1 MNQIQRDVPNR
12 SFIGRPATCWLFA
25 ALAWLLPLRLLGQE
39 LPPREDTADKDT
51 VEEAADDKAT
61 RTRGMEEIVITSQGT
76 DTPLQEAAISVAAFD
91 EQYLQALGA
100 QNIQDI
106 AQFTPNLEIRS
117 PYAATS
123 PTLFIRG
130 VGLRDFNANS
140 SSAVAVYNDGIYMNS
155 PVGQLAQLFDIQQVE
170 ILRGPQGS
178 LYGRNASAGAIVVS
192 SRRPVGDF
200 NGYTRLTY
208 GRFNQREVEGAVEVP
223 LIPDLLSTRISGR
236 MNLQDGYTKNRCAFE
251 EYAATAPPLTTGVLN
266 TFRDRINRQCFNGD
280 SEPLF
285 VLPSGPLYATIGTL
299 TPVSGGGHGWI
310 AGEPA
315 PVDKWVNDTDNW
327 AARALFRFQ
336 PNEDHDWL
344 LNIHGG
350 QNRGDARQF
359 QNFPASRTLD
369 GTLTPA
375 PASGGAGNIPY
386 RDYDSAACQTGA
398 VPSLGRGCLGSNGQP
413 LYNVSPEEGDPY
425 AGDYDFV
432 RPDAVDLFGVSL
444 LGEMTF
450 GNFEIR
456 NVAGYEWNQR
466 DSGLDLDGGPQ
477 IGVEVLATNSAWQ
490 ASEDFRVYWDNG
502 GSFSWQ
508 AGGNFLYEEL
518 EVANTFSSGLAII
531 VQNQSYQ
538 QKTLYGSA
546 YTYLSWEPSDQFS
559 IEGGVRWNVD
569 HRDFDIQSVIYQRYN
584 PPPPC
589 VDGFCRNAP
598 DGHTDFTEQAPSGDI
613 SISYKPYED
622 VTFYAKV
629 SRGWKG
635 PHING
640 LILDTFD
647 TVLESG
653 LDLLSPVDPEIVTA
667 FEIGGKTMWWDQRI
681 RINGAAF
688 YYDYDDIQ
696 VFQIRNSSTGLP
708 LPTLLNASDAELYGM
723 ELEVEMRPL
732 EGWGPPALETFQ
744 VFLSFGLLKG
754 TYTDFEDVRPD
765 TGVPGNI
772 IFDDFSGNQLI
783 NAPELSFVGYAQWPL
798 ELGGRGNITPRLDW
812 SYKDQVYF
820 SPENIDFVGQK
831 PLWLVNLRLGYT
843 TPNGSVSVAGWV
855 RNLTDVAYR
864 ADAIDLTNLRS
875 AIMYAMGVP
884 RTYGITL
891 ELRF

>member
-1 MNQIQRDVPNR
+1 MNRLLRGLGTAGIA
-12 SFIGRPATCWLFA
+12 I
-25 ALAWLLPLRLLGQE
+25 LLPLHGSSQE
-39 LPPREDTADKDT
+39 VPAAPEDV
-51 VEEAADDKAT
+51 VEKKAVEDKAEEEGADT
-61 RTRGMEEIVITSQGT
+61 ERERSRGMEEIVITSQGT
-76 DTPLQEAAISVAAFD
+76 ETPLQEAAISVAAFD
-91 EQYLQALGA
+91 EQYLEALGA

-178 LYGRNASAGAIVVS
+178 LYGRNASAGAIVVT
-192 SRRPVGDF
+192 SRKPIGDF

-208 GRFNQREVEGAVEVP
+208 GRFDQREVEGALELP

-236 MNLQDGYTKNRCAFE
+236 MNLRDGYTKNRCAFE
-251 EYAATAPPLTTGVLN
+251 EFAGRPENVGRPGYEFN
-266 TFRDRINRQCFNGD
+266 FRDRIALGCFNGD

-285 VLPSGPLYATIGTL
+285 PPPFPELYSVIGTL

-310 AGEPA
+310 DGEPA
-315 PVDKWVNDTDNW
+315 PVDKWVNDEDRW
-327 AARALFRFQ
+327 AARTLFRFQ

-350 QNRGDARQF
+350 MNRGDARQF
-359 QNFPASRTLD
+359 QQFPSARTLD
-369 GTLTPA
+369 GTLVPA
-375 PASGGAGNIPY
+375 PASGGPGNQPY
-386 RDYDSAACQTGA
+386 RDYDSAVCQTQG
-398 VPSLGRGCLGSNGQP
+398 GCLGFDGAP
-413 LYNVSPEEGDPY
+413 LYNAPPEAGDPY
-425 AGDYDFV
+425 AGDYDFI
-432 RPDAVDLFGVSL
+432 RPDKVDLFGVSL
-444 LGEMTF
+444 TGDIYLGDF
-450 GNFEIR
+450 QIR

-477 IGVEVLATNSAWQ
+477 IGVEVEAFNKAWQ
-490 ASEDFRVYWDNG
+490 ASEDFRIYWDNG

-508 AGGNFLYEEL
+508 AGATFLYEKL
-518 EVANTFSSGLAII
+518 EVENTFSTGLAIV
-531 VQNQSYQ
+531 VQNQTYQ
-538 QKTLYGSA
+538 QETLYGSA
-546 YTYLSWEPSDQFS
+546 YTYMSWAPSDQVS
-559 IEGGVRWNVD
+559 IEGGIRWNAD
-569 HRDFDIQSVIYQRYN
+569 HRNFDIQSQIYRRTA

-589 VDGFCRNAP
+589 VAGTCTQAP
-598 DGHTDFTEQAPSGDI
+598 DGHTEFTEQAPSGDI

-622 VTFYAKV
+622 VSFYAKF

-653 LDLLSPVDPEIVTA
+653 LDLLAPVDPETVSA
-667 FEIGGKTMWWDQRI
+667 VEIGGKSMWWDQRI
-681 RINGAAF
+681 RVNGAAF

-708 LPTLLNASDAELYGM
+708 LPTLLNANDAELYGL

-732 EGWGPPALETFQ
+732 EGWAPPALEALQ
-744 VFLSFGLLKG
+744 VFMSLGWLQG
-754 TYTDFEDVRPD
+754 TYNDFEAVRPD
-765 TGVPGNI
+765 TGSPGNLV
-772 IFDDFSGNQLI
+772 FDDFSGNQLI
-783 NAPELSFVGYAQWPL
+783 NAPDLSFVGYAQWPL
-798 ELGGRGNITPRLDW
+798 ELNASGTVTPRIDW
-812 SYKDQVYF
+812 SYKDQVFF
-820 SPENIDFVGQK
+820 SPENTEIVGQE
-831 PLWLVNLRLGYT
+831 PLWLLNLRLGYT
-843 TPNGSVSVAGWV
+843 TPGGNVNVAAWV

-864 ADAIDLTNLRS
+864 ADAIDLSNLRS
-875 AIMYAMGVP
+875 AILYAMGDP
-884 RTYGITL
+884 RTYGVTL
-891 ELRF
+891 EVRF